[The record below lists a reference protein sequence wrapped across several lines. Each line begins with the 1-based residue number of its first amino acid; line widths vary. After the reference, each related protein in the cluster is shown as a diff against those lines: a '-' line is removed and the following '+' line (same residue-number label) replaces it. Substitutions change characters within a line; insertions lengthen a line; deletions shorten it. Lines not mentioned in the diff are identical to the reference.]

1 MDKKDNRYYG
11 EFGGQYVSESLM
23 NTLDELEKAF
33 DEAIKDP
40 EFIKQYN
47 YYLKEYVGRETPL
60 YYAERLSEKYG
71 PKIYLKRED
80 LNHTGAHKINNVIG
94 QILLAK
100 RMGKSQS
107 SIANKLR
114 LLNLDELV
122 QDAILN
128 GKISERHARSIL
140 KLDNKEDQRKV
151 LSEIIEKRLTVRQ
164 TDDLIRD
171 KYGKDANKATRISKH
186 SRD

>member
-60 YYAERLSEKYG
+60 IMQS
-71 PKIYLKRED
+71 
-80 LNHTGAHKINNVIG
+80 VS
-94 QILLAK
+94 AK
-100 RMGKSQS
+100 NM
-107 SIANKLR
+107 
-114 LLNLDELV
+114 
-122 QDAILN
+122 
-128 GKISERHARSIL
+128 ARKFI
-140 KLDNKEDQRKV
+140 
-151 LSEIIEKRLTVRQ
+151 
-164 TDDLIRD
+164 
-171 KYGKDANKATRISKH
+171 
-186 SRD
+186 